1 MTAFTDG
8 LRQMKDEADARI
20 EQMENAI
27 AVKKA
32 DLAQLRSDLAE
43 MREERAKLN
52 RALGLNGDGSE
63 RKARARK
70 ETPE

>member
-1 MTAFTDG
+1 MTTITDG
-8 LRQMKDEADARI
+8 LRAMKDEADARV
-20 EQMENAI
+20 EKMEDAI
-27 AVKKA
+27 ATAEA

-63 RKARARK
+63 RKARTRK
-70 ETPE
+70 EAAE